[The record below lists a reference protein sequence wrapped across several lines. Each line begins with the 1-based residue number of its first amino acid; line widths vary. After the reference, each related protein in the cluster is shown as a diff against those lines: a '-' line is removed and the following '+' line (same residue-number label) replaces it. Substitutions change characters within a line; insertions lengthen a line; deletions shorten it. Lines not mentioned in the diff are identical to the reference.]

1 MADRPAPSNHPRNNC
16 VSHFAFSS
24 FISEVANGTT
34 VTLTLLSRKLISVLT
49 CRSSTTSGLEQLAGI
64 GTSRPHRAVA
74 QCVVSRASLVVSMHQ
89 RPHLP

>member
-1 MADRPAPSNHPRNNC
+1 MAHRPALSNDPGK
-16 VSHFAFSS
+16 
-24 FISEVANGTT
+24 VASGTAM
-34 VTLTLLSRKLISVLT
+34 TLTLLSRKLISVLT
-49 CRSSTTSGLEQLAGI
+49 CRSSTTSGLEQLTRI

>member
-1 MADRPAPSNHPRNNC
+1 MADRPAPSNDPGK
-16 VSHFAFSS
+16 
-24 FISEVANGTT
+24 VANGTAVT
-34 VTLTLLSRKLISVLT
+34 LTLTLLSRKLISVLA
-49 CRSSTTSGLEQLAGI
+49 CRSSTTSGLEQLKGI